1 MQPEYHKIEEF
12 INRSKKLSEIKEL
25 GMNPYPYRYET
36 SHSAIEIINLF
47 GDKNI
52 GHFDDAAAGETPK
65 VKFAGRLVLFRSMGK
80 NAFAQLQD
88 ESGRIQVMF
97 NKDLS
102 LVDGLQSQEISNI
115 KFIEKKID
123 LGDILGV
130 EGNLFLTQKG
140 ELTIFV
146 KKVILL
152 CKSLLPLPDKHAGLA
167 DLGVIYRKR
176 WLDLITNKDSID
188 IFKTRSM
195 IVKIIREYLQEANFL
210 EVETPILQNV
220 YGGAQAKPF
229 KTHINALHQE
239 MFLRISLEIPLKKLL
254 VGGLSKVFEIGKVFR
269 NEGLDKTHN
278 PEFTELEAY
287 AAYWD
292 YNDLMSFTENMFEKI
307 ALKLFGTTKINYQDQ
322 IIDVKAPWK
331 RISMRDSIKE
341 YGNFD
346 TEGKSL
352 ADLEKRLLKEEVD
365 PKKLKNASF
374 GSLIALLFETL
385 VEDKLIQPHHITDH
399 PIETTPLCKLHRD
412 PKLREQKIVER
423 FESFIFGFEIINA
436 YSELND
442 PEIQRELLLEQAAKK
457 EKGDEE
463 AQPLDEEFIEAICQG
478 MPPAAGFGMG
488 VDRIVMLFTN
498 AVSIRDIIFFPIMK
512 TED

>member
-88 ESGRIQVMF
+88 ESGRVQVMF

-188 IFKTRSM
+188 VFKTRSI

-254 VGGLSKVFEIGKVFR
+254 VGGLLKVFEIGKVFR
-269 NEGLDKTHN
+269 NEG
-278 PEFTELEAY
+278 
-287 AAYWD
+287 
-292 YNDLMSFTENMFEKI
+292 
-307 ALKLFGTTKINYQDQ
+307 
-322 IIDVKAPWK
+322 
-331 RISMRDSIKE
+331 
-341 YGNFD
+341 
-346 TEGKSL
+346 
-352 ADLEKRLLKEEVD
+352 
-365 PKKLKNASF
+365 
-374 GSLIALLFETL
+374 
-385 VEDKLIQPHHITDH
+385 
-399 PIETTPLCKLHRD
+399 
-412 PKLREQKIVER
+412 
-423 FESFIFGFEIINA
+423 
-436 YSELND
+436 
-442 PEIQRELLLEQAAKK
+442 
-457 EKGDEE
+457 
-463 AQPLDEEFIEAICQG
+463 
-478 MPPAAGFGMG
+478 
-488 VDRIVMLFTN
+488 
-498 AVSIRDIIFFPIMK
+498 
-512 TED
+512 